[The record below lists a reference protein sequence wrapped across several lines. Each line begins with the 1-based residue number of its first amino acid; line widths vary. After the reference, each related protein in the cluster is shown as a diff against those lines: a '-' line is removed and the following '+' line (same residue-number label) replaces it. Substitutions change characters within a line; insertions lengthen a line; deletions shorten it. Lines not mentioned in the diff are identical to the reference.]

1 MSKKSKLVQMLREII
16 KREVQKEV
24 KKIFIN
30 EGYQTPKAQNDS
42 NYVPEVLPKPK
53 SQKEQVS
60 YVKDPMLN
68 KVLNETAQQNEMEEY
83 PTMGGGTFDSSRMA
97 EMMGYGAGAFGNPE
111 MKRQSIGITTA
122 QAAGVNPDSVP
133 EDVMKALTKDYSGV
147 MKALDKKDGKI

>member
-24 KKIFIN
+24 KKIFIS

-83 PTMGGGTFDSSRMA
+83 PTMGGGTFDTSRMA
-97 EMMGYGAGAFGNPE
+97 EMMGYGSQFGNPE
-111 MKRQSIGITTA
+111 MKRQSIGVTTA
-122 QAAGVNPDSVP
+122 QAAGVDPDSVP
-133 EDVMKALTKDYSGV
+133 ENVMNALTKDYSGV